1 MKKAVSLLVGCG
13 LLLAASPAL
22 GAGPTLRGSVG
33 PSDTIRLVT
42 MPKKGGVHRLTIR
55 DLADDHNFHLRG
67 PGVNIAT
74 SVAATGTK
82 TFRVKLQPGKTY
94 RFVCDPHADEM
105 RGAFTVPR

>member
-1 MKKAVSLLVGCG
+1 MKKAVPLFAICG

-33 PSDTIRLVT
+33 PSDTIRLVAK
-42 MPKKGGVHRLTIR
+42 PKKAGVHRLTIR

-74 SVAATGTK
+74 SVGTTGTK
-82 TFRVKLQPGKTY
+82 TFHVRLHAGKTY

-105 RGAFTVPR
+105 RGSFTVPR